1 MVMVMVMVMVVVVMM
16 MMMVL
21 MLAISLIILADILGC
36 WLPYFPGRTW
46 PTLFQRSKESPQRN
60 LPRAPS
66 SVHKLE
72 LAPDAASSASHREGQ
87 IKIAT
92 LTGDNSGHPV
102 ALPLVDVLR
111 LLEAEGRVTRDDPTL
126 LGRVGELPRM
136 LDDTYPML
144 L

>member
-16 MMMVL
+16 MMVL
-21 MLAISLIILADILGC
+21 ILAISLIILADILGC

-111 LLEAEGRVTRDDPTL
+111 LFEAEGRVTRDDPTL
-126 LGRVGELPRM
+126 LGTIDELPGV
-136 LDDTYPML
+136 LDDTHPVL

>member
-1 MVMVMVMVMVVVVMM
+1 M
-16 MMMVL
+16 
-21 MLAISLIILADILGC
+21 
-36 WLPYFPGRTW
+36 
-46 PTLFQRSKESPQRN
+46 K
-60 LPRAPS
+60 
-66 SVHKLE
+66 E
-72 LAPDAASSASHREGQ
+72 LALDAASSASRREGQ

-126 LGRVGELPRM
+126 LGRGDELPRL
-136 LDDTYPML
+136 LDDTHPML